1 MLLYH
6 GSDHIIEKPEFGAG
20 KKHNDYGRGFYC
32 TQNIELAKE
41 WAVSEDADG
50 YVNKYSIYTS
60 KLEVLDIN
68 SDKYTMMHWLGIL
81 LKNRIFTLTTPLER
95 EAKQYILDNFN
106 ISLDGIDIVKGYRAD
121 DSYFSY
127 ARDFISGVISYEQLS
142 KAMRLGKLG
151 EQYCLISKKAFAA
164 LEYTGSEY
172 ANFKEWYPRKMLRDM
187 YARKGYRDMEKESYR
202 RGELYISRIID
213 EEMKKGDLFVITG
226 MSGAELAIRVL
237 DIPDDDIIMPSYN
250 TAKSQEYWTGWI
262 LAYYQ
267 WENGKTFEM
276 IDKEIPICKIR
287 NMYNPYHEM
296 DISSA
301 ILKLREMSQVSRAET
316 YLKKLRKRAGISQSI
331 LAEETGIPV
340 KTIQQYEQRRKDINK
355 AQVEYVVRLSKA
367 LCCEPQDILEEK

>member
-32 TQNIELAKE
+32 TQNLELAKE

-187 YARKGYRDMEKESYR
+187 YARKGYKDMEKEAYR

-213 EEMKKGDLFVITG
+213 EEMKKDDLRI
-226 MSGAELAIRVL
+226 
-237 DIPDDDIIMPSYN
+237 
-250 TAKSQEYWTGWI
+250 
-262 LAYYQ
+262 
-267 WENGKTFEM
+267 
-276 IDKEIPICKIR
+276 
-287 NMYNPYHEM
+287 
-296 DISSA
+296 
-301 ILKLREMSQVSRAET
+301 
-316 YLKKLRKRAGISQSI
+316 
-331 LAEETGIPV
+331 
-340 KTIQQYEQRRKDINK
+340 
-355 AQVEYVVRLSKA
+355 
-367 LCCEPQDILEEK
+367 